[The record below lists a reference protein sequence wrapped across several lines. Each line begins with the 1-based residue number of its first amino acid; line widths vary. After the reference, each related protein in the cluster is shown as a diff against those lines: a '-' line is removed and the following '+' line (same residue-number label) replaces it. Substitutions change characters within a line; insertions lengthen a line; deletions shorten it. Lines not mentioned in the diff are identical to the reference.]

1 MWKIIVFVLAF
12 SFLVLMLML
21 RSIVLPLKAVL
32 MNLLSIGAAYGVL
45 IAVFQWGWL
54 DGLAGFQSLGA
65 LDTLT
70 PPLVLA
76 VVFGLSMDY
85 EVFLLS
91 RIKERYDEH
100 GDNRR
105 AVAEGLASSASVITS
120 AALIMVCVFSVFVLT
135 GVPSIKQLGLGNAV
149 AIAIDATLVRLI
161 LVPAAMQLLGRWN
174 WWLPGW
180 LDRLL
185 PHVGLEGAAPKRG
198 RHQRDQSSPRA
209 PRLPRVIWQ
218 EPAKGGYPDRS
229 FLGLPGIDRMGAGRK
244 GLIPYSPMGYLTEL
258 EMTEGS
264 LGHSTFAMPASP
276 WFANSSGLISAG
288 MLAVI
293 GDAALGSVVHSLV
306 EAGQGMTTAE
316 LSMSFLRPV
325 VPRGGA
331 AVTGSGQL
339 IHRGRTMGI
348 SEAFLFDS
356 EDQLISHG
364 TTRCSVFPPVD
375 PIPEPPDLDATP
387 YDDAVPGSS
396 PDDPLRQPVQ
406 GEVLA
411 QEEFDDRD
419 GLEILRA
426 LVGRASSRARRST
439 TSPGSDS
446 SRPRRG
452 STVTALPC
460 SKWLS
465 TSAGTI
471 QGGFTAM
478 LAESAMT
485 SAAFSTA
492 AADTAVAPLDF
503 KVNYLRPVF
512 PDGND
517 LIARARIL
525 HRGRTL
531 VIAAA
536 EITNSEGKQVAL
548 ATGSSMYLPGRPAN
562 LVGVELGSASSDPED
577 DPGA

>member
-1 MWKIIVFVLAF
+1 M
-12 SFLVLMLML
+12 
-21 RSIVLPLKAVL
+21 
-32 MNLLSIGAAYGVL
+32 
-45 IAVFQWGWL
+45 
-54 DGLAGFQSLGA
+54 
-65 LDTLT
+65 
-70 PPLVLA
+70 
-76 VVFGLSMDY
+76 
-85 EVFLLS
+85 
-91 RIKERYDEH
+91 
-100 GDNRR
+100 
-105 AVAEGLASSASVITS
+105 
-120 AALIMVCVFSVFVLT
+120 
-135 GVPSIKQLGLGNAV
+135 
-149 AIAIDATLVRLI
+149 
-161 LVPAAMQLLGRWN
+161 
-174 WWLPGW
+174 
-180 LDRLL
+180 
-185 PHVGLEGAAPKRG
+185 
-198 RHQRDQSSPRA
+198 
-209 PRLPRVIWQ
+209 IWQ

-264 LGHSTFAMPASP
+264 RGHSTFSMPASP

-293 GDAALGSVVHSLV
+293 GDAALGSVVHSSV

-325 VPRGGA
+325 VPRDGA

-387 YDDAVPGSS
+387 FGDATPGSS
-396 PDDPLRQPVQ
+396 DDDPLRRPVQ
-406 GEVLA
+406 GEVLR
-411 QEEFDDRD
+411 QEEFENRD

-426 LVGRASSRARRST
+426 LAVEEL
-439 TSPGSDS
+439 P
-446 SRPRRG
+446 RPPIHHLTGLSIVEAEEG
-452 STVTALPC
+452 STVTKLPC

-485 SAAFSTA
+485 SAAFTTA
-492 AADTAVAPLDF
+492 GADTAVAPLDF

-512 PDGND
+512 PDGAE
-517 LIARARIL
+517 LTARARIL

-536 EITNSEGKQVAL
+536 EITNAEGKQVAL

-562 LVGVELGSASSDPED
+562 LVGVELGSGSSDPED